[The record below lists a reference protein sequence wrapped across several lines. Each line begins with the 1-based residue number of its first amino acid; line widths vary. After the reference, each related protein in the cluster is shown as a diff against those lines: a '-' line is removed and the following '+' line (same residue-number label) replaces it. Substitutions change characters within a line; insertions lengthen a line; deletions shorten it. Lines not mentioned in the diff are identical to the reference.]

1 MPRQS
6 YTQTNQQRNLLK
18 TNILQAFY
26 PLFRKNFGDFVRF
39 FAGFLAKL
47 SVFIQDKMQIISCF
61 VFYKR

>member
-18 TNILQAFY
+18 TNILQV
-26 PLFRKNFGDFVRF
+26 FVRF
-39 FAGFLAKL
+39 FVRNLAKL
-47 SVFIQDKMQIISCF
+47 SVFIQDKMQIISYF